1 MVKNHLRPLR
11 TAAEVGSDPTKFE
24 DFTGVHR
31 CSATAEQP
39 DVYTVDKIVDVR
51 VTSGEV
57 EYRVKWR
64 GYTSRENTWE
74 PSDNL
79 IAHGAEDMVR
89 VRFTPHSASVLSSG
103 RWDPPTPLG

>member
-1 MVKNHLRPLR
+1 MAHWCHNRQGIYYCVVKNHHRPLR

-24 DFTGVHR
+24 DFVQR

-39 DVYTVDKIVDVR
+39 DMYTVDKIVDVR

-64 GYTSRENTWE
+64 GLNIESMHF
-74 PSDNL
+74 SDFDF
-79 IAHGAEDMVR
+79 E
-89 VRFTPHSASVLSSG
+89 
-103 RWDPPTPLG
+103 